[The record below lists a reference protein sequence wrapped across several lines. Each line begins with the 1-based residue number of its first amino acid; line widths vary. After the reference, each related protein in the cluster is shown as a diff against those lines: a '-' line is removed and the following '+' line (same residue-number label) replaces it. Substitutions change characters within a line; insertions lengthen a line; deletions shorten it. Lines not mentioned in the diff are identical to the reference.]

1 MLLSTVVR
9 HTRLAVIVA
18 NVATD
23 LALAGLVLCVDLV
36 LAESTLLVLVWLE
49 LEGLELVRMGELLL
63 QLNCQLALRVRVSQG
78 RGETELLHKQ
88 KCMYTP
94 FFM

>member
-1 MLLSTVVR
+1 MLLSTVVG

-36 LAESTLLVLVWLE
+36 LAEGTLFVLVWLQ
-49 LEGLELVRMGELLL
+49 LEGFELVRVDELLL
-63 QLNCQLALRVRVSQG
+63 QLNCQLALCVSVSVRVCG
-78 RGETELLHKQ
+78 TWEREG
-88 KCMYTP
+88 YV
-94 FFM
+94 